1 MHTLPDRLLRPRLA
15 WVVALLGFLL
25 AGAVIG
31 GWGEAASTPSSTATL
46 AAGADSTR
54 VVELRSRLP
63 QGGGSSA
70 IAVFSAD
77 QGTLAG
83 TNLTAL
89 CQAFGTELAKA
100 GSAGSAGSVGS
111 GSAGSAGS
119 AGSGGAGA
127 SASGGTLACPVGS
140 AGPVPLI
147 LSSDHTAAIGVVP
160 VAATGNSEVSAAVT
174 TLRSD
179 LRGAVPAGVSVQVT
193 GPAAIQT
200 DLGAVFNGANT
211 RLLLATASVVALL
224 LLVTY
229 RSPVLWVVPLV
240 VVGLADRAAAVL
252 ATHVMAA
259 TGVQWDESTI
269 GILSVLVF
277 GAGTDYALLLISR
290 YRDELK
296 GTSSRYAAMARALR
310 YAGEAVLASATTVV
324 LGLLTLLL
332 SVVPTTRGL
341 GLACAVGVVVAMV
354 FALVVLPTT
363 LVLFGRWVFWPL
375 VPREGQTAL
384 VDSDHSVWH
393 RIGRRV
399 SARPVAFVVGGLA
412 LLALLGVGLTQVQ
425 TGLPTSEQFLQKPEA
440 IAAADR
446 IAQSFPAGSADPT
459 VVVTPAGS
467 AQQVVDRATRVPGV
481 ASATAGRTGDGLT
494 EVDVVLTG
502 TAGSPDAQRTVTAL
516 RDGLTGIPQT
526 YVGGSEAQAVDSA
539 TGAARDRLV
548 VFPLILGLVLV
559 ALLVLLRSVVAPL
572 ILVATVVGTYL
583 AAMGVSWWIFTGVFG
598 FTAMADTVP
607 LFAFLFLVALGVDYN
622 IFLVSR
628 AREEGGTHGSREGML
643 RALTATGGVIT
654 SAGILLAAVF
664 AVLGVLPLVVLA
676 QIGIVICV
684 GVLLDT
690 LLVRTVL
697 VPALAILLGDHFWW
711 PRRSPAAGPPAPPV
725 GSGYPVEPVDPVDP
739 GVRMPSSR

>member
-1 MHTLPDRLLRPRLA
+1 MSTSPNTLPSRLLRPRRA

-25 AGAVIG
+25 AGAGIG
-31 GWGEAASTPSSTATL
+31 VWGEASASPDATATL
-46 AAGADSTR
+46 VTGADSTR
-54 VVELRSRLP
+54 VVELQERLP
-63 QGGGSSA
+63 QGSGSTA

-77 QGTLAG
+77 EGTLSADA
-83 TNLTAL
+83 LSSL
-89 CQAFGTELAKA
+89 CQTFAAQLTRA
-100 GSAGSAGSVGS
+100 GAASSGS
-111 GSAGSAGS
+111 GPASAPTT
-119 AGSGGAGA
+119 GGAPGA
-127 SASGGTLACPVGS
+127 AQPASVGTLACPVGS

-147 LSSDHTAAIGVVP
+147 LSSDRTAAIGVVP
-160 VAATGNSEVSAAVT
+160 VAATGNANVSAAVT
-174 TLRSD
+174 GLRAD
-179 LRGAVPAGVSVQVT
+179 LRAATPPGVSVQVT

-211 RLLLATASVVALL
+211 RLLLATAGVVALL
-224 LLVTY
+224 LLLTY
-229 RSPVLWVVPLV
+229 RSPVLWVVPLL
-240 VVGLADRAAAVL
+240 VVGVADRLAAVL

-259 TGVQWDESTI
+259 TGIRWDESTI

-290 YRDELK
+290 YRDELR
-296 GTSSRYAAMARALR
+296 GTSSRYAAMTRAVR

-341 GLACAVGVVVAMV
+341 GVACAVGVVVAMV

-363 LVLFGRWVFWPL
+363 LVLCGRWVFWPL
-375 VPREGQTAL
+375 VPREGQTLL

-399 SARPVAFVVGGLA
+399 SARPVVFIVAGLA
-412 LLALLGVGLTQVQ
+412 LLGALSVGLTQVR

-446 IAQSFPAGSADPT
+446 VARSFPAGSADPT

-467 AQQVVDRATRVPGV
+467 TQQVVARASGVPGV
-481 ASATAGRTGDGLT
+481 ASATPGRTGAGLAQ
-494 EVDVVLTG
+494 VDVVLASP
-502 TAGSPDAQRTVTAL
+502 AGSEAAQRTVTSVREA
-516 RDGLTGIPQT
+516 LTGIPET
-526 YVGGSEAQAVDSA
+526 FVGGSEARAVDA
-539 TGAARDRLV
+539 AAGAVRDRFV
-548 VFPLILGLVLV
+548 IFPLILGVVLV
-559 ALLVLLRSVVAPL
+559 ALFVLLRALVAPL
-572 ILVATVVGTYL
+572 ILVATVVATYL
-583 AAMGVSWWIFTGVFG
+583 AAMGASWWIFTGVFG
-598 FTAMADTVP
+598 FAGMEDTVP

-628 AREEGGTHGSREGML
+628 AREEARRHGARTGML

-676 QIGIVICV
+676 QIGIVIGV

-697 VPALAILLGDHFWW
+697 VPAFAMLLGDRFWW
-711 PRRSPAAGPPAPPV
+711 PRSPARPAGATA
-725 GSGYPVEPVDPVDP
+725 GTHDDPVL
-739 GVRMPSSR
+739 VEH